1 MGTCASQPPQPLLQS
16 YGPGSASP
24 EHVVTIRGS
33 SKVPESKQRISER
46 LQSGRAAGR
55 NFQNRVALPMA
66 LTAGLVLVALL
77 VMTFFNAEACAHE
90 AKSDA
95 AQCGLS
101 AQFVPLMGTPSVAIV
116 LLLTVLPTQTEL
128 VRIAGWV
135 AVMLDLGVGTMMAV
149 DLSLALYNSPDL
161 SKGSCADIFTHE
173 QQSCVQMSA
182 LVVGFFTWF
191 YIGVTGSYKL
201 ARMMH
206 TTLQARAR
214 LEQVWLLLGTDF
226 LIGGLVPLPGL
237 LLKGLINGSL
247 SLEDTIMLVGV
258 VQLASYGFM
267 MRSRKFRVRI
277 HSFLASRAQAVTTAV
292 GIAAMIG
299 DSEPEMVQA
308 LAIALFRA
316 VPLDRVTRE
325 AMALSKPDSELHEL
339 SEHAMLAGVDA
350 FVSHSWIDDA
360 DAKWF
365 QLQAWRTEFVSIN
378 GREPLVWI
386 DKYCIHAHDVENSL
400 KCLPVWIAGC
410 NQMVA
415 LVGKSYHTRLWCLLE
430 LFTYDMMGGAAE
442 NMTVLPF
449 GDSKAHSLTG
459 KESAAAKDV
468 DVRQALCSSPRDKEL
483 LISIIEAG
491 VGVDG
496 FNAWFNTRI
505 GHLAERTLLPRFQT
519 RRGST

>member
-1 MGTCASQPPQPLLQS
+1 MALPPAGRYAAPRRAYDGPDSSRCPSGALLTGGDYVLNDLFTTPTGDFLSILFQFFYLEEPHPLLQS

-226 LIGGLVPLPGL
+226 LIGELCH
-237 LLKGLINGSL
+237 
-247 SLEDTIMLVGV
+247 
-258 VQLASYGFM
+258 F
-267 MRSRKFRVRI
+267 
-277 HSFLASRAQAVTTAV
+277 
-292 GIAAMIG
+292 
-299 DSEPEMVQA
+299 
-308 LAIALFRA
+308 
-316 VPLDRVTRE
+316 
-325 AMALSKPDSELHEL
+325 PD
-339 SEHAMLAGVDA
+339 
-350 FVSHSWIDDA
+350 
-360 DAKWF
+360 
-365 QLQAWRTEFVSIN
+365 
-378 GREPLVWI
+378 
-386 DKYCIHAHDVENSL
+386 
-400 KCLPVWIAGC
+400 
-410 NQMVA
+410 
-415 LVGKSYHTRLWCLLE
+415 
-430 LFTYDMMGGAAE
+430 
-442 NMTVLPF
+442 
-449 GDSKAHSLTG
+449 
-459 KESAAAKDV
+459 
-468 DVRQALCSSPRDKEL
+468 
-483 LISIIEAG
+483 
-491 VGVDG
+491 
-496 FNAWFNTRI
+496 
-505 GHLAERTLLPRFQT
+505 
-519 RRGST
+519 